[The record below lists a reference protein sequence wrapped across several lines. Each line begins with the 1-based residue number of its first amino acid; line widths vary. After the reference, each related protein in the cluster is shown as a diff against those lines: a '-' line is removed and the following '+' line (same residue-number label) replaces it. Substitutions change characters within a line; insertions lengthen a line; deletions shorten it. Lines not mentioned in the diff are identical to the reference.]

1 MKLVILILYLIISLN
16 SKKIERLVRRK
27 LIEPLLK
34 SNNPYIDDLELIEKS
49 DYITDIIF
57 LMFHIVMIVLILTD
71 IL

>member
-27 LIEPLLK
+27 LIEPIIK
-34 SNNPYIDDLELIEKS
+34 RNNPDIDDLELIEKS